1 MTRTR
6 FNNLLRKR
14 QILDMLLDHVQKL
27 KKNLMYFKMLS
38 RSVVLNR
45 IVTEP
50 FSAAEALGVPP
61 ISELEIYY

>member
-61 ISELEIYY
+61 ISVLEIYY